1 MHRETCLIPILV
13 HMLIGLQQKSIK
25 HMLVE
30 SLGPTE
36 AVVKSEDLN
45 KLTRARA
52 KPSKKPE
59 NVDEDMGEEEEEEE
73 EWEDMAGDEEMSG
86 EEEEELGDEEAMD
99 DEAEGEDTE
108 VCQAK

>member
-1 MHRETCLIPILV
+1 
-13 HMLIGLQQKSIK
+13 MLIGLQQKSIK

-52 KPSKKPE
+52 KPKPSKKPE
-59 NVDEDMGEEEEEEE
+59 NVDEDMGGEEEEE
-73 EWEDMAGDEEMSG
+73 EWEDMPGDEEMPD
-86 EEEEELGDEEAMD
+86 EEEHEDEEAMD
-99 DEAEGEDTE
+99 DDEEAEGEENE
-108 VCQAK
+108 VQ

>member
-1 MHRETCLIPILV
+1 MHRDTCLIPILV

-45 KLTRARA
+45 KLTRVRA
-52 KPSKKPE
+52 KPKPSKKPE
-59 NVDEDMGEEEEEEE
+59 NVDEDMGSEEE
-73 EWEDMAGDEEMSG
+73 EWEDMPGDEEMSD
-86 EEEEELGDEEAMD
+86 EEEVLHEDEAMEDEEV
-99 DEAEGEDTE
+99 EGEDTE
-108 VCQAK
+108 VCLAK

>member
-1 MHRETCLIPILV
+1 MFT
-13 HMLIGLQQKSIK
+13 GLQQKSIK

-45 KLTRARA
+45 KLTRARGKP

-59 NVDEDMGEEEEEEE
+59 IVDEDMGEEEEE
-73 EWEDMAGDEEMSG
+73 WEDMPGDEEMSDEEG
-86 EEEEELGDEEAMD
+86 EVEHEDEEAMD
-99 DEAEGEDTE
+99 DEEAEGEDTE
-108 VCQAK
+108 VCQ

>member
-1 MHRETCLIPILV
+1 
-13 HMLIGLQQKSIK
+13 MLIGLQQKSIK

-59 NVDEDMGEEEEEEE
+59 NVDEDMGGEEEEEE
-73 EWEDMAGDEEMSG
+73 EWEDIPGDEE
-86 EEEEELGDEEAMD
+86 EVEHEDEEAME
-99 DEAEGEDTE
+99 DEGEGEDTE
-108 VCQAK
+108 VCQ